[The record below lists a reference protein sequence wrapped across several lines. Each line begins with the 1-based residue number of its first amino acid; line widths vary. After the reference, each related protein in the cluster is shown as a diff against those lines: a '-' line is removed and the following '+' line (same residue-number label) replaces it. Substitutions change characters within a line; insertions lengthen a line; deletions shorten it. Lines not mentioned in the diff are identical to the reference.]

1 MTLSEMIADMFS
13 KRASSPA
20 QRAVN
25 SGAPD
30 AAENPSEAQKAVGNY
45 RKVHLSIDGFRI
57 SIENPKGS
65 TRSGTSPDGTKW
77 SNVLACDYGDIRGTE
92 SVDGDP
98 VDIYLSDHPEKGTV
112 FVIDQIDP
120 KTKEFDEHKVMYGFD
135 SIEDAKKSYLACYQ
149 KGWGGLGW
157 ITPVSKAEFRKWIDS
172 STRKTKPFHE
182 YASVTPIVD
191 PIKVKAA
198 QGKEEED
205 HPIPDEMKK
214 KFPIGRWVAFPH
226 SRMAGKVRKIVGYY
240 YGGKR
245 DNGKDY
251 YCCWLE
257 DTDKKEG
264 ALFKTTGIAM
274 YGGYGDHPGPVFD
287 TQKDAQDYL
296 DEEETASG
304 YRKKQEHT
312 TEKSAQA
319 KPEDPMEGVPKGVK
333 LRSFID
339 APATRTAIMDNIL
352 DAVKNRFPI
361 EDDDVKLELRD
372 VKYEGPTSY
381 TLEQQKQALLSNRR
395 LGCSLAG
402 TWRLTD
408 KKTGKVLDE
417 RRDGVIRVP
426 YYTDRGTI
434 INNGNE

>member
-135 SIEDAKKSYLACYQ
+135 SIEDAKKTYLACYQ

-198 QGKEEED
+198 QDKEEED
-205 HPIPDEMKK
+205 HPIPD
-214 KFPIGRWVAFPH
+214 
-226 SRMAGKVRKIVGYY
+226 
-240 YGGKR
+240 
-245 DNGKDY
+245 
-251 YCCWLE
+251 
-257 DTDKKEG
+257 
-264 ALFKTTGIAM
+264 
-274 YGGYGDHPGPVFD
+274 
-287 TQKDAQDYL
+287 
-296 DEEETASG
+296 
-304 YRKKQEHT
+304 
-312 TEKSAQA
+312 
-319 KPEDPMEGVPKGVK
+319 
-333 LRSFID
+333 
-339 APATRTAIMDNIL
+339 
-352 DAVKNRFPI
+352 
-361 EDDDVKLELRD
+361 
-372 VKYEGPTSY
+372 
-381 TLEQQKQALLSNRR
+381 
-395 LGCSLAG
+395 
-402 TWRLTD
+402 
-408 KKTGKVLDE
+408 
-417 RRDGVIRVP
+417 
-426 YYTDRGTI
+426 
-434 INNGNE
+434 